1 MQWHRLWTNIACR
14 NDEFSETHQA
24 INLVCE
30 NRKGSVR
37 RSIEDSL
44 LGVDGFLLPAV
55 IVDALEQSVIDVRNL
70 DFRVLLTLEE
80 GNLGIL
86 ASNLLNIVKVALCD
100 DFGAVASASV
110 THTHEVP
117 GIESK
122 E

>member
-37 RSIEDSL
+37 RSIEDGL
-44 LGVDGFLLPAV
+44 LGIDCLLLSSV
-55 IVDALEQSVIDVRNL
+55 IIDALEKPVIDIGNLDLSVLFALEQS
-70 DFRVLLTLEE
+70 
-80 GNLGIL
+80 NLGIL
-86 ASNLLNIVKVALCD
+86 ASKFLNIVQLALCNG
-100 DFGAVASASV
+100 FRAIAAASV
-110 THTHEVP
+110 THSHEVP